1 VGGGGAI
8 YDLDMV
14 GNWVISDP
22 SFPVE
27 MTSNV
32 CLTLQQQ
39 DAQLRVKTYCDVSS
53 GG

>member
-1 VGGGGAI
+1 MGEGGI

-14 GNWVISDP
+14 ENWVISDP

-32 CLTLQQQ
+32 CLTLEQ
-39 DAQLRVKTYCDVSS
+39 
-53 GG
+53 